1 MKKIGKYIALIVL
14 MVLSFVT
21 GRCTAE
27 RKNPCDT
34 PGEAMLNI
42 TDTIVDVIS
51 EPVVVVREV
60 PATVDTASILADY
73 FSERH
78 YQDTII
84 ERPYLRVELTDI
96 VGQNQLLDRQV
107 VVNYQQPVVYDNSL
121 TLGADIGRN
130 LCTVMAGY
138 RRKSWEFRAGYDFY
152 NRTPVVGVSK
162 TLWQW

>member
-1 MKKIGKYIALIVL
+1 MKKIVNYLAMAMAVVL
-14 MVLSFVT
+14 AFVT
-21 GRCTAE
+21 GRCTAD
-27 RKNPCDT
+27 KKSPCVT
-34 PGEAMLNI
+34 PAAVLNI

-60 PATVDTASILADY
+60 PATVDTAAILADY

-84 ERPYLRVELTDI
+84 ERPYLRVELTDV

-121 TLGADIGRN
+121 TLGTDIGRN